1 MARTLHLYRH
11 GDVHQ
16 EQGNPCP
23 GSMLLEEVPETPLD
37 FWEATEAADAPA
49 RSGESN
55 ATLATLF
62 PLGSIERKLA
72 ILAILNQHAQGQVRV
87 WGGQWQKKAAEL
99 TIPLW
104 AADGKPDQ
112 LANLERCT
120 RPYGAVGDFPQFVRF
135 TKAELEDQV
144 NPGMRPSMDTIQKL
158 FWAPGPEGSS
168 QTTW

>member
-1 MARTLHLYRH
+1 MPSVIVDFLSEDDISMAGTLHLDMKTYIKNK
-11 GDVHQ
+11 
-16 EQGNPCP
+16 GNPCP

-87 WGGQWQKKAAEL
+87 WGGQWQKKWAD
-99 TIPLW
+99 PLW

-112 LANLERCT
+112 LASLERCT
-120 RPYGAVGDFPQFVRF
+120 RPYGAEGTSLSLSDSP
-135 TKAELEDQV
+135 
-144 NPGMRPSMDTIQKL
+144 RPSGRTR
-158 FWAPGPEGSS
+158 
-168 QTTW
+168 